1 MAQRNRIRQTTT
13 ALFTQFPTNGRIPF
27 KQVLQATWVA
37 TFAIFIGICFVLAI
51 VFSADGKPT
60 SSNKWYEYTPTFIA
74 LGAVVLRGSVAAVL
88 GITLY
93 QNLWQN
99 VAAPSRANEE
109 PRVETGGEGGILLER
124 VESMHLASR
133 LAVGM
138 LAYPL
143 FRAGWIIGFLG
154 LAVTSAVQPVLQSA
168 ITVRQET
175 QIIPIDL
182 PIYHPQFNGSLAIS
196 DAAAMYASGPTTISR
211 RSAVA
216 ALIGEKSGLRYTD
229 ANITGIANFGPVKY
243 LDVTC
248 NITAVPGNKSNLKGW
263 DLYNFTYRYPDAEH
277 DSDLTQFRDV
287 SNISVLY
294 DGVEIWL
301 AAKSRVEVQAV
312 MFNNTHYL
320 EHRCMVQTAIR
331 SCGTH
336 ITAGIGIMGNLTCS
350 RDQFINVDSDLD
362 KGGSFY
368 GPAGGVL
375 ALFGSFLEVFVG
387 KALLDIRGRFNAG
400 KSLFVMGTMVADT
413 DKTLVMPSDLLSHLR
428 RVLWVTPLL
437 AKFGTPE
444 QEALNVTM
452 SVSDERNVIVY
463 KIGKPRIIVTVAVLL
478 IIGLGCLVYL
488 SLCSSGTCGRLTRDS
503 LVHSLTVAGPNSPA
517 IKGRAWLLW
526 TKYWIKREMR
536 NLGLVCF

>member
-1 MAQRNRIRQTTT
+1 MIASCRRENVIGTYRAFQLSTIQLPEIKKVPYSHSFLQTDEFLSSKFYKRLGLQRLLSLSES
-13 ALFTQFPTNGRIPF
+13 ALFSQSSSPQMESPRVAISGMNT
-27 KQVLQATWVA
+27 LQ
-37 TFAIFIGICFVLAI
+37 LL
-51 VFSADGKPT
+51 S
-60 SSNKWYEYTPTFIA
+60 
-74 LGAVVLRGSVAAVL
+74 
-88 GITLY
+88 
-93 QNLWQN
+93 LWEQSYFEN

-301 AAKSRVEVQAV
+301 AAKSRK
-312 MFNNTHYL
+312 YL
-320 EHRCMVQTAIR
+320 SGKRCSI
-331 SCGTH
+331 
-336 ITAGIGIMGNLTCS
+336 
-350 RDQFINVDSDLD
+350 
-362 KGGSFY
+362 Y
-368 GPAGGVL
+368 
-375 ALFGSFLEVFVG
+375 
-387 KALLDIRGRFNAG
+387 
-400 KSLFVMGTMVADT
+400 VADL
-413 DKTLVMPSDLLSHLR
+413 TLVNL
-428 RVLWVTPLL
+428 
-437 AKFGTPE
+437 
-444 QEALNVTM
+444 
-452 SVSDERNVIVY
+452 
-463 KIGKPRIIVTVAVLL
+463 
-478 IIGLGCLVYL
+478 CL
-488 SLCSSGTCGRLTRDS
+488 
-503 LVHSLTVAGPNSPA
+503 
-517 IKGRAWLLW
+517 
-526 TKYWIKREMR
+526 
-536 NLGLVCF
+536 